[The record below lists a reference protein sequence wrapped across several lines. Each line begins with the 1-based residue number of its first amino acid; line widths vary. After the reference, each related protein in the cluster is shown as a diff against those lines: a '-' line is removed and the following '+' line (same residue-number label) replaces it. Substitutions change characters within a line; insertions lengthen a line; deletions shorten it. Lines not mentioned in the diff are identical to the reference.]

1 MLQTAIVFLHD
12 LFDPR
17 PVCWRALYKH
27 VSQTVLAVLTEELID
42 VIGITRAMRVWTVV
56 ISMLVMNLL

>member
-17 PVCWRALYKH
+17 PVCWRVLLNHA
-27 VSQTVLAVLTEELID
+27 SQTVLAVLTEELID
-42 VIGITRAMRVWTVV
+42 VIVITRAMRVWTVV